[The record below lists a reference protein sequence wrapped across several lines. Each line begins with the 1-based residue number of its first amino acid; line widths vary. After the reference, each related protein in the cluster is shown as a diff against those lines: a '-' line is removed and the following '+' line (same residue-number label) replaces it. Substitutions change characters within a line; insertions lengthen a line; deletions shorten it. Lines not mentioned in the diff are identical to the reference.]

1 MALQLRRCAAAA
13 AICGSGRYGAWQCR
27 RGWPATLGSVGV
39 DGLPQKWRHEP
50 MIRIHYHG
58 NIKFFERGEGRQ
70 GGPSNRH
77 DIFRTMRRWKLGALA
92 RKLKIIF
99 WAKDK
104 TTVACMRVLRGYP
117 NYMFTNLYMMMMMCS
132 TEKFAKALEK
142 CPSHRCW
149 YLLNLVV
156 FNRSYCDV
164 VSLTWPLGL

>member
-1 MALQLRRCAAAA
+1 MGFVQFQIHFHTWHCSCGAVQRLRRSAAAA
-13 AICGSGRYGAWQCR
+13 ATA
-27 RGWPATLGSVGV
+27 LGSVGV
-39 DGLPQKWRHEP
+39 DGLPRLAVSAWMACLRSGGMNP
-50 MIRIHYHG
+50 WSVSIIMATLNSLRG
-58 NIKFFERGEGRQ
+58 GEGRQ

-117 NYMFTNLYMMMMMCS
+117 NYMFTNLYMMMMMMCS

-156 FNRSYCDV
+156 F
-164 VSLTWPLGL
+164 

>member
-1 MALQLRRCAAAA
+1 MGFVQFQIHFHTWHCSCGAVQRLRRSAAAA
-13 AICGSGRYGAWQCR
+13 ATA
-27 RGWPATLGSVGV
+27 LGSVGV

-70 GGPSNRH
+70 GGPSNHH

-117 NYMFTNLYMMMMMCS
+117 NYMFTNLYMMMVMMMMLMLMCS

-142 CPSHRCW
+142 CPCHRCW
-149 YLLNLVV
+149 YLLNSVV
-156 FNRSYCDV
+156 F
-164 VSLTWPLGL
+164 